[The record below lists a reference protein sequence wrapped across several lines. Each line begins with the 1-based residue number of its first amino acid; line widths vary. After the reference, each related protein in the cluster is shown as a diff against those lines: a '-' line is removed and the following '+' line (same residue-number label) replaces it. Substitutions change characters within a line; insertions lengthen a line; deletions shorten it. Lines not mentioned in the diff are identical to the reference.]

1 VKSRLLISF
10 AFILL
15 LSCCAGNN
23 SFNELGDMK
32 ITSPVFRNNTGI
44 PKVYT
49 CDGEE
54 LSPPLVFENVPGD
67 AVSLALVLEDPDAPS
82 GTFIHWLIWNIQ
94 ADAKGIEENKVP
106 AGATQGLNT
115 ENTNRY
121 IGPCP
126 PSGIHRYYFR
136 LYALDTMLNLPA
148 ASDKKAFEAAIKGHV
163 LAQTEYLGLYGR

>member
-1 VKSRLLISF
+1 VKSRLLLLI

-23 SFNELGDMK
+23 SFNELGHMK
-32 ITSPVFRNNTGI
+32 ITSPAFRNNTEI

-54 LSPPLVFENVPGD
+54 LSPSLVFEKVPGD
-67 AVSLALVLEDPDAPS
+67 AVSLALVLEDPDALS
-82 GTFIHWLIWNIQ
+82 GTFIHWLVWNIP
-94 ADAKGIEENKVP
+94 ANAKGIDENKVP
-106 AGATQGLNT
+106 AGATQGQNT
-115 ENTNRY
+115 EKTNKY

-126 PSGIHRYYFR
+126 PSGTHRYYFR
-136 LYALDTMLNLPA
+136 LYALDIMLKLPSS
-148 ASDKKAFEAAIKGHV
+148 SDKKAFDAAIKGHV